1 MDIFEKVTAL
11 AKRRGFIYPGSE
23 IYGGLA
29 GTWDYGPLGVELKR
43 NLKEEFWKFAV
54 RNRDNVVGI
63 DAAIIMNPKVWEA
76 SGHLASFSDPLVE
89 CKKCHARFRV
99 DNLDISE
106 NDFLVTKK
114 EFLGRTK
121 KVIKE
126 LNEEMNKSFSS
137 VELDINRAKLLLEV
151 VKNSKNIED
160 EERSN
165 LLEIAERILKGV
177 EKNLEYEPPEKEITK
192 FLIGEIERAF
202 KYEGLITQTYLNRFI
217 ACPTCDSMNN
227 WTEPKQFN
235 LMVETYLGVVEGEK
249 TKTYLRGEITQGVH
263 VNFKNVLSSTRV
275 KLPFGVAQ
283 VGKAFRNEITPGGFT
298 FRSREFEQMEIQF
311 YVKPEE
317 EESMKWFEYWKEER
331 TRWYCSLGMR
341 KENLRFKEHDQ
352 LAHYARAAYDIEYN
366 AGWMDSDASVGAGWK
381 EMEGIH
387 HRGDWDVKQ
396 HELHSKQDMTYFDEE
411 TKERYLPW
419 TIETSGGVDRAALFF
434 LMDAYRE
441 EKLEGGE
448 ERTVLKLHPK
458 LAPYKAAVFPLLANK
473 PQLVALARKIYTD
486 LRGEWMIA
494 WDERGNIGKR
504 YRTQDEAGTPFCF
517 TVDFDSL
524 EKDDVTVRERDSMKQ
539 ERIKIK
545 DIHSFLSEK
554 IK

>member
-1 MDIFEKVTAL
+1 MENIFEKVSSL

-54 RNRDNVVGI
+54 KTRDNVVGI
-63 DAAIIMNPKVWEA
+63 DAAIVMSPKVWEA

-89 CKKCHARFRV
+89 CKKCHHRFR
-99 DNLDISE
+99 LDQLS
-106 NDFLVTKK
+106 DSSKCPDC
-114 EFLGRTK
+114 GG
-121 KVIKE
+121 E
-126 LNEEMNKSFSS
+126 L
-137 VELDINRAKLLLEV
+137 
-151 VKNSKNIED
+151 
-160 EERSN
+160 
-165 LLEIAERILKGV
+165 
-177 EKNLEYEPPEKEITK
+177 
-192 FLIGEIERAF
+192 
-202 KYEGLITQTYLNRFI
+202 
-217 ACPTCDSMNN
+217 
-227 WTEPKQFN
+227 TEPKQFN

-249 TKTYLRGEITQGVH
+249 LKTYLRGEITQGVH

-275 KLPFGVAQ
+275 KLPFGIAQ

-331 TRWYCSLGMR
+331 RKWYLSLGMR
-341 KENLRFKEHDQ
+341 GENLKFTDHEQ
-352 LAHYARAAYDIEYN
+352 LAHYARAACDIEYN
-366 AGWMDSDASVGAGWK
+366 AGGEFK

-387 HRGDWDVKQ
+387 HRGDWDLKQ
-396 HELHSKQDMTYFDEE
+396 HEAYSKEDMTYFDEE
-411 TKERYLPW
+411 TKERFHPW

-441 EKLEGGE
+441 EETGDGE
-448 ERTVLKLHPK
+448 SRTVLKLHPK

-473 PQLVALARKIYTD
+473 PQLVELAKKIHDD
-486 LRGEWMIA
+486 LKGGYMIA

-504 YRTQDEAGTPFCF
+504 YRAQDEAGTPFCI

-524 EKDDVTVRERDSMKQ
+524 EKNDVTVRDRDSMIQ
-539 ERIKIK
+539 ERIPIAELKSYLDAK
-545 DIHSFLSEK
+545 LG
-554 IK
+554 

>member
-1 MDIFEKVTAL
+1 MSRVVCCKFIYMDIFEKVTAL

-89 CKKCHARFRV
+89 CKKCHHRFRE
-99 DNLDISE
+99 DQLEDASKCPDCGG
-106 NDFLVTKK
+106 DF
-114 EFLGRTK
+114 
-121 KVIKE
+121 
-126 LNEEMNKSFSS
+126 
-137 VELDINRAKLLLEV
+137 
-151 VKNSKNIED
+151 
-160 EERSN
+160 
-165 LLEIAERILKGV
+165 
-177 EKNLEYEPPEKEITK
+177 
-192 FLIGEIERAF
+192 
-202 KYEGLITQTYLNRFI
+202 
-217 ACPTCDSMNN
+217 
-227 WTEPKQFN
+227 TEPKQFN

-366 AGWMDSDASVGAGWK
+366 TGWMDSDASIGEGWK

-504 YRTQDEAGTPFCF
+504 YRAQDEAGTPFCF
-517 TVDFDSL
+517 TIDFDSL

-554 IK
+554 MK